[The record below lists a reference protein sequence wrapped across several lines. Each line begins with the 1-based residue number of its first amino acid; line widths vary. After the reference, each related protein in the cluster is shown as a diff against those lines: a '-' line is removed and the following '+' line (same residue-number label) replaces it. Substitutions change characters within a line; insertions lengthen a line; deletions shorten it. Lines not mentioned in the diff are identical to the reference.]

1 MELTPPLYMLCSA
14 LIGIIIGYFLRSRAD
29 AEIYQRGYHAGLH
42 RAHTRPTST
51 RQ

>member
-1 MELTPPLYMLCSA
+1 MDPTPTLYMLCSA

-42 RAHTRPTST
+42 RAHTRPINPH
-51 RQ
+51 Q